1 MKPILIYG
9 AYGYSGRLALLH
21 ARTLG
26 LSVIAAG
33 RDGAKTERVAREA
46 GCEYRVFSLDNAAD
60 TRAALS
66 EASVVLNCAGP
77 FRYTSDA
84 MIRLCLETN
93 THYLDITG
101 EYHVIE
107 NAARYDQR
115 AKNAALTIM
124 PAVGFDVVPTDCMA
138 AYLKEKLPAATTLD
152 LAFFAAGGMSHGTAQ
167 TMVDSLG
174 SPSACRRDGRL
185 VEEPLASE
193 VMEVPFGPKR
203 RTVISIPWG
212 DVASAY
218 YTTGIPNIRTF
229 TTASPRAAKFL
240 SRTTPLHG
248 MMGIGPIRWAAKKLV
263 SATLDGPDEETR
275 AQGGAIIWGRASN
288 DKGETVEANLHTL
301 ETYTLTY
308 LTSVDLAKRAQEG
321 TLPSGYQTPA
331 GALGAEYVL
340 WLDETEFRD
349 L

>member
-21 ARTLG
+21 ARKLG

-46 GCEYRVFSLDNAAD
+46 GCSFRVFSLEDTAD
-60 TRAALS
+60 ARAALRD
-66 EASVVLNCAGP
+66 ASVVLNCAGP

-84 MIRLCLETN
+84 MIRLCLETG

-107 NAARYDQR
+107 NASRYDQK
-115 AKNAALTIM
+115 AKNADLTIM

-138 AYLKEKLPAATTLD
+138 AYLKDKLPDATHLE
-152 LAFFAAGGMSHGTAQ
+152 LAFFAAGEMSHGTAL
-167 TMVDSLG
+167 TMVESLG
-174 SPSACRRDGRL
+174 SPSACRKDGRI
-185 VEEPLASE
+185 VEEPLAAHS
-193 VMEVPFGPKR
+193 MDVPFGPKK

-212 DVASAY
+212 DVSSAY
-218 YTTGIPNIRTF
+218 HTTGIPNVRTF
-229 TTASPRAAKFL
+229 TVAPPRAAKFL
-240 SRTTPLHG
+240 SRTQRFHGLAGISPL
-248 MMGIGPIRWAAKKLV
+248 RWAARRWV
-263 SATLDGPDEETR
+263 TSTLTGPDSDAR
-275 AQGGAIIWGRASN
+275 AKGAAFVWGRVRN
-288 DKGETVEANLHTL
+288 DAGEVREANLRTL

-308 LTSVDLAKRAQEG
+308 LTAVDLAHRAQEG
-321 TLPSGYQTPA
+321 TLPTGFQTPA
-331 GALGAEYVL
+331 GALGADYVL
-340 WLDETEFRD
+340 WLEDTEFTD